1 MAAWSLR
8 IAAPRVASA
17 CPPDFS
23 PCRGTGETAIAV
35 ERLKRRIE
43 FLRVAGARR
52 KWAMPGLVLQARR
65 RDDQGGAL
73 RVGFT
78 ASRKVGGAVVR
89 NRAKRRLREVAEQV
103 IPAHGKCGYDYVLI
117 ARAGTAGR
125 SFPAL
130 LKDLEA
136 ALKRVD
142 AWRDDDVEGS
152 E

>member
-1 MAAWSLR
+1 M
-8 IAAPRVASA
+8 
-17 CPPDFS
+17 
-23 PCRGTGETAIAV
+23 AV

-89 NRAKRRLREVAEQV
+89 NRTKRRLRVAAEQV
-103 IPAHGKCGYDYVLI
+103 IATHGKCGYDYVLI
-117 ARAGTAGR
+117 ARAGTVGR
-125 SFPAL
+125 PFPAL
-130 LKDLEA
+130 LEDLKA
-136 ALKRVD
+136 ALKRVG
-142 AWRDDDVEGS
+142 AWCDDDVERK
-152 E
+152 

>member
-1 MAAWSLR
+1 MGAMSWRA
-8 IAAPRVASA
+8 AAPRAASA
-17 CPPDFS
+17 CPPDF
-23 PCRGTGETAIAV
+23 CLAV

-65 RDDQGGAL
+65 RDDQGGAP

-89 NRAKRRLREVAEQV
+89 NRAKRRLRAVAEQV
-103 IPAHGKCGYDYVLI
+103 IPAHGECGYDYVLI
-117 ARAGTAGR
+117 ARAATAGR
-125 SFPAL
+125 TFAAL
-130 LKDLEA
+130 LGDLRA

-142 AWRDDDVEGS
+142 AWRRDDE
-152 E
+152 ERK